1 MALATVIFGLFAYSA
16 FIQKRASQIVAD
28 LGAMSTADDPNAS
41 FESLKRQYGS
51 NLKRSEWCSSK
62 RCEYEVSVNNRMLA
76 ALHVA
81 PYAEM
86 STVFFIDNGSFS
98 GAITNYTV
106 TRRDGVGI
114 FVHVQEDYCRQNCS
128 ASDWLAVNPHGH
140 RSTDFS
146 NGMVEFNGSATAEQR
161 QASHSFNFRCFSPLS
176 HCKDIVDLLPA
187 IWERNPDGSMRCRF
201 RTSGDAYNDW
211 EPAKQN

>member
-1 MALATVIFGLFAYSA
+1 VALATVILGLFAYSA
-16 FIQKRASQIVAD
+16 SIQKRATQIVAD
-28 LGAMSTADDPNAS
+28 LAATSAADDPNAS
-41 FESLKRQYGS
+41 FESLKRKYGS

-62 RCEYEVSVNNRMLA
+62 YCEYEVSINNRLLT

-106 TRRDGVGI
+106 TRRDGVGL
-114 FVHVQEDYCRQNCS
+114 FVHVQEDYCRQNCP
-128 ASDWLAVNPHGH
+128 ASDWLAVNPHGR

-146 NGMVEFNGSATAEQR
+146 NGMVEFSTKAAGEGR
-161 QASHSFNFRCFSPLS
+161 QAARSFNFRCFRPLS
-176 HCKDIVDLLPA
+176 RCEDIVDLLPA

-211 EPAKQN
+211 EPAK